1 MFIKKNRLKYNILFQ
16 LRFMSI
22 TETKFNEFELCHKFE
37 MTLKHISI
45 FKGNNGRIILER
57 CFLVCNP
64 GFVPKKYRGKFFF
77 TLKIVTP

>member
-1 MFIKKNRLKYNILFQ
+1 MFIKKNRLKYNILFH

-22 TETKFNEFELCHKFE
+22 TETKFNEFELCHKF
-37 MTLKHISI
+37 KD
-45 FKGNNGRIILER
+45 NNGRIILER